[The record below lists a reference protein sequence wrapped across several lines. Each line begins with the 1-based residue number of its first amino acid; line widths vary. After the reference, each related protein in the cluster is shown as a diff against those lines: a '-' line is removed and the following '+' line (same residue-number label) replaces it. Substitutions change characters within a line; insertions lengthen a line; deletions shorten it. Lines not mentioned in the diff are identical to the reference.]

1 MQMRSQRCL
10 EMEQPIYA
18 NSAKSASNP
27 TLARVGGVRL
37 ERRLAV
43 GVATKQKTKQTA
55 TTKKSLACIM
65 LENLFACRR
74 QDICDQCLVLADTS
88 T

>member
-1 MQMRSQRCL
+1 MRSQCCL

-27 TLARVGGVRL
+27 VLARVGGVRL

-43 GVATKQKTKQTA
+43 GVATKQKNKTNSNN
-55 TTKKSLACIM
+55 KKVISLHYA
-65 LENLFACRR
+65 
-74 QDICDQCLVLADTS
+74 
-88 T
+88 